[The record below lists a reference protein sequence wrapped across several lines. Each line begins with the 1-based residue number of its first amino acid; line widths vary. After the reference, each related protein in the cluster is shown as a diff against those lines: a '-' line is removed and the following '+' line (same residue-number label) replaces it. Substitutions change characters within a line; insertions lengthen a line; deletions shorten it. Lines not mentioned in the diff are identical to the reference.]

1 MARDLGEAN
10 HGVTPS
16 ASEEPRKH
24 LLITQPRLR
33 DVHRGCGI
41 LHRLRGSG

>member
-10 HGVTPS
+10 HRVISS
-16 ASEEPRKH
+16 ASEKPPKH

-41 LHRLRGSG
+41 PHRLRGSG